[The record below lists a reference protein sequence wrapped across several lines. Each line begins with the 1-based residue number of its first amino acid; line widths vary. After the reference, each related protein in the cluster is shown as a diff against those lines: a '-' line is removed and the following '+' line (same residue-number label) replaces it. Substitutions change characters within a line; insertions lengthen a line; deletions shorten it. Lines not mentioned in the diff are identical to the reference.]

1 MQVDFLVFHAFPEPF
16 NKDVID
22 PATFAIHADLDAVAL
37 DQVDERRAG
46 KLAALVGIEDLR
58 LSMALNGVLD
68 GFNAEVGRQAVG

>member
-37 DQVDERRAG
+37 DQIDELLTG
-46 KLAALVGIEDLR
+46 KLTALV
-58 LSMALNGVLD
+58 AVLKIS
-68 GFNAEVGRQAVG
+68 GLP